1 MSVPVLSQLFIVL
14 TPRIYKLQKL
24 LTGPSTP
31 KSRQLHQSSHS
42 FTIQRVG
49 PYSVKRRWTT
59 PSPQSQ
65 SLSRSYGSNLP
76 TSLIYIILLTR
87 GYSPWRPDAVI
98 STDNEM
104 SRSRKSILIL
114 LFKDPLLCTGEF
126 KILNSFTNN
135 KTFSRIHSIP
145 SFCYC

>member
-14 TPRIYKLQKL
+14 RIKECKLQRGMI
-24 LTGPSTP
+24 GPSIRLKTDN
-31 KSRQLHQSSHS
+31 SINHLIHS
-42 FTIQRVG
+42 ITKNRWFPHFTRV
-49 PYSVKRRWTT
+49 TT

-104 SRSRKSILIL
+104 PPLIL

-145 SFCYC
+145 SFYYC

>member
-14 TPRIYKLQKL
+14 RIKECKLQRGMIGPSIRGQTTPSIISFTRLPRIDD
-24 LTGPSTP
+24 P
-31 KSRQLHQSSHS
+31 
-42 FTIQRVG
+42 
-49 PYSVKRRWTT
+49 PYEKRIT

-76 TSLIYIILLTR
+76 PSLIYIILLTR

-104 SRSRKSILIL
+104 PPLIL

-145 SFCYC
+145 SFYYC